1 MGSLSNGMNLLGI
14 NSFWQYVVKG
24 VVILFAVYIDVLK
37 KRAKDV
43 KSLSKNIAA
52 AESPAPAKE

>member
-1 MGSLSNGMNLLGI
+1 
-14 NSFWQYVVKG
+14 VVKG

-43 KSLSKNIAA
+43 KSVIKGVSGGEDTDKKNL
-52 AESPAPAKE
+52 AELK